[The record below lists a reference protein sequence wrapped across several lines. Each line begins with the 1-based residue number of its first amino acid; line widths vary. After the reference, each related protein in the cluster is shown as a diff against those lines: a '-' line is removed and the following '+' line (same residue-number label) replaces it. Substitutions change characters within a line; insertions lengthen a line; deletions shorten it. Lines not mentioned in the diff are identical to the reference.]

1 MSAAS
6 NVAGTVSKNIQDF
19 GGDVYNAV
27 QSGKDAVG
35 NVAST
40 VSRNIQDFGGDIYNT
55 QKSITDYGSQKLEQA
70 QQIGSQAKQNV

>member
-19 GGDVYNAV
+19 GGDVYHAV
-27 QSGKDAVG
+27 QSGKDMAG

-40 VSRNIQDFGGDIYNT
+40 ISQNLQDF
-55 QKSITDYGSQKLEQA
+55 
-70 QQIGSQAKQNV
+70 